1 VHHPA
6 SIRLAAPAPLALVRT
21 PCYDALSKTELEATD
36 MQFGKRLH
44 ELRTAKWMTLEK
56 LARKIGSSK
65 GYLSGVENGK
75 VGPPTDK
82 NVRKLARFLGQSEI
96 EFLKLA
102 YIDKLPQ
109 ELKNFFR
116 YDLLPKPS
124 AQ

>member
-1 VHHPA
+1 
-6 SIRLAAPAPLALVRT
+6 
-21 PCYDALSKTELEATD
+21 

-75 VGPPTDK
+75 VNPPIDK
-82 NVRKLARFLGQSEI
+82 LVRKIARALGQTELDM
-96 EFLKLA
+96 LKLA
-102 YIDKLPQ
+102 YYDKLPK
-109 ELKNFFR
+109 ELQDVCRDVF
-116 YDLLPKPS
+116 LPKPS